1 MMANQMDELICPH
14 CGTPNPPDVE
24 VCQVCQR
31 RFPQENSQEEKEPDF
46 PADQEEGQDSES
58 RWELDNAFLRALE
71 GIESITNV
79 SEKGVEEAAAEGS
92 EERIA
97 DSGEEKQD
105 SASEEFE
112 SGDALPDWLTSLAEM
127 EFGEQGIGTTEQS
140 GEEDAV
146 SGIRSHQAEGE
157 FSDLLST
164 SGEDVLDEQKEA
176 DETEEAVEDKSEL
189 EPAELPD
196 WLAAIKP
203 IEYTPPAIQLETLPD
218 EHLESGG
225 PLAGIWG
232 ALQPEADLAGEGEPR
247 GSSVVLSVSD
257 NHRVHADLLQGML
270 QESEKPSPLPE
281 SKGDSSHTPIRWVIA
296 IILILSII
304 WSLIDNSNSQSPR
317 SLAAPPEVISVFNVI
332 NRLSAQ
338 DRVLVAFEFEP
349 GISPELDAAA
359 APIIDHLLLRDAYLT
374 LVSTSPTGPLLAER
388 FLASTQSDHSIS
400 KNTDYVNLGFIPAG
414 TAGLISFS
422 QSPQRTLPFTIESEL
437 AWSSL
442 DRDAVLPLQGIYGV
456 ADYAMVVVIVDQPD
470 VARAWIEQVLPYLQE
485 KLPAIPL
492 VMITS
497 AQSEP
502 LIRPYYE
509 AIPKQVQGMVTSLAG
524 GTSYANLIGR
534 DSIAM
539 GYWRAFDAG
548 LIVAALL
555 ILVGGVI
562 IVSFNFY
569 VQHKKESGETS
580 E

>member
-1 MMANQMDELICPH
+1 MDELICPH

-127 EFGEQGIGTTEQS
+127 EFGEQGIGTTEES

>member
-1 MMANQMDELICPH
+1 MDELICPH
-14 CGTPNPPDVE
+14 CGTPNPPDLE

-46 PADQEEGQDSES
+46 PADQKEGQDSES

-79 SEKGVEEAAAEGS
+79 SEQGVEEEATEGS

-97 DSGEEKQD
+97 DSGEEKED

-112 SGDALPDWLTSLAEM
+112 SGDTLPVWLTSLAEM
-127 EFGEQGIGTTEQS
+127 EFGEQGIGATEES

-176 DETEEAVEDKSEL
+176 DGTEEAVEDKSEL

-203 IEYTPPAIQLETLPD
+203 IEYTTPAIQLETLPD

-232 ALQPEADLAGEGEPR
+232 ALQPEADLASEGEPR

-281 SKGDSSHTPIRWVIA
+281 SREDSSHTPIRWVIA
-296 IILILSII
+296 FILILSII
-304 WSLIDNSNSQSPR
+304 WTLIDNSNSQNPS
-317 SLAAPPEVISVFNVI
+317 SLAAPPEVISVFNLI

-359 APIIDHLLLRDAYLT
+359 APIVDHLLLRDAYLT

-388 FLASTQSDHSIS
+388 FLASTQSDHSTS

-492 VMITS
+492 VIITS

-562 IVSFNFY
+562 IVSFNLY